1 MEVSRGV
8 EPACAHRVCGAMKA
22 RKGERPPQEGQI
34 LYIHSL
40 SLSLPFIC
48 PSCHFPQSYLSWSL
62 PHGRSIFR
70 LKFGRGTVHMCGRRH
85 ATEGPLSSLLSYLSL
100 PVLLLCTHSFPLLT
114 LYSFFFSFV
123 LETGS
128 HYTAIYS
135 STVKL
140 QSTPIPHASKSCS
153 LTLCSNS
160 S

>member
-8 EPACAHRVCGAMKA
+8 GAARAHRVCGTMKA
-22 RKGERPPQEGQI
+22 RKGERSPQEGQI
-34 LYIHSL
+34 ICIHSL
-40 SLSLPFIC
+40 SLSLPFIR
-48 PSCHFPQSYLSWSL
+48 PSCHIPQSYLFWSL

-70 LKFGRGTVHMCGRRH
+70 LKSGRGTAYMCGHRH

-100 PVLLLCTHSFPLLT
+100 PVLLCTHPFPLLT

-123 LETGS
+123 LEPGS
-128 HYTAIYS
+128 HYS
-135 STVKL
+135 HFFPTVKP

-153 LTLCSNS
+153 LTLRSNS